1 MNKPTAGLKQ
11 QYVCHPMSKV
21 ARVKSTWNIEAWRP
35 TAGLVKTAA
44 ALCKPK

>member
-1 MNKPTAGLKQ
+1 
-11 QYVCHPMSKV
+11 MSKV